1 MHTCLLRVTEQTAFL
16 KSRRDM
22 YTMAWP
28 DVTLSIV
35 RTQWRNTMKMSLT
48 ALMEEST
55 ELIQD
60 LRGELIDVAG
70 SSGKTW

>member
-1 MHTCLLRVTEQTAFL
+1 
-16 KSRRDM
+16 
-22 YTMAWP
+22 
-28 DVTLSIV
+28 
-35 RTQWRNTMKMSLT
+35 MKVSLT
-48 ALMEEST
+48 ALMEEGT